1 MNESDD
7 DVEEE
12 PHILGTRVMHK
23 KQTIKIQK
31 LTYFKSEK
39 ISIFLKII
47 EDM

>member
-23 KQTIKIQK
+23 KQTIKIGN
-31 LTYFKSEK
+31 LEIFKTLVETLRK
-39 ISIFLKII
+39 
-47 EDM
+47 